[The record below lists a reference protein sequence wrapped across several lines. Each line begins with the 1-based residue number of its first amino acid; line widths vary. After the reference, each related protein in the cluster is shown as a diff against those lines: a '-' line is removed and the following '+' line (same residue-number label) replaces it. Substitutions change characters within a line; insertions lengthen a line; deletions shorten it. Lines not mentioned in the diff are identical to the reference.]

1 MKKTFYEVLWSI
13 CQQEGY
19 LQDWIDQGYLRHHES
34 TYMWTDKIKELLGPT
49 AVIGKLQSNVV
60 SSELKTPIKEETK
73 VPFSIEPNQLR
84 EFIDKFSKQNI
95 GLAGKTT
102 EKNNV
107 LKKLIKFFK
116 EYPEYNMNDVIH
128 ATDTYISSL
137 KKQGSIQYIREC
149 GYFIYKKVDG
159 VDQSDLAKW
168 CEESKNNGS
177 SYTSHKII

>member
-13 CQQEGY
+13 CKRENY
-19 LQDWIDQGYLRHHES
+19 LQNWIDQGYLRHYDS
-34 TYMWTDKIKELLGPT
+34 TYMWTDKIKELIDST
-49 AVIGKLQSNVV
+49 AVIGKLPS
-60 SSELKTPIKEETK
+60 TPIPVVITEEKK

-84 EFIDKFSKQNI
+84 EFIDKFSKLNI
-95 GLAGKTT
+95 GFAGKTT

-116 EYPEYNMNDVIH
+116 EYPEYNMNNIIE

-168 CEESKNNGS
+168 CEESKTNGT

>member
-1 MKKTFYEVLWSI
+1 M
-13 CQQEGY
+13 
-19 LQDWIDQGYLRHHES
+19 
-34 TYMWTDKIKELLGPT
+34 
-49 AVIGKLQSNVV
+49 
-60 SSELKTPIKEETK
+60 
-73 VPFSIEPNQLR
+73 
-84 EFIDKFSKQNI
+84 
-95 GLAGKTT
+95 AGKTT

-116 EYPEYNMNDVIH
+116 EYPEYNMNDVIA
-128 ATDTYISSL
+128 ATDTYVNSL

-168 CEESKNNGS
+168 CEESKNNGT